1 MKSRYQDLKQQQ
13 VDAALEVWRAAGLPS
28 RPSTGWIKAIREAL
42 GIPATYLAKRLGVVH
57 SSVVRL
63 ESSEA
68 DDTITLA
75 SLRRAA
81 EALGCELQYAL
92 VPRKPLAET
101 LDAQAEKVARARMEA
116 VAHTMALE
124 AQATSKNTVDTQL
137 RELKESLL
145 KGSRRELWR

>member
-1 MKSRYQDLKQQQ
+1 MKSRFQDLKQQQ
-13 VDAALEVWRAAGLPS
+13 VDAALEPWRAAGLPS
-28 RPSTGWIKAIREAL
+28 RPSTGWIKAVREAL

-101 LDAQAEKVARARMEA
+101 IDAQAEKIARARMEA

-124 AQATSKNTVDTQL
+124 AQATSENAVDNQL